1 MSISFDYS
9 NALSFMKQS
18 EIENLSEFVKVAH
31 TMIHEK
37 KGPGSDFLGWV
48 DLPFR
53 YDRDEFA
60 RIKQAAERIRST
72 RMLWWS
78 SASEALTWEQGQR
91 LKRCPIASITK

>member
-60 RIKQAAERIRST
+60 RIKQAAERIRSH
-72 RMLWWS
+72 S
-78 SASEALTWEQGQR
+78 DALVVIGIGGSYLGARAAIE
-91 LKRCPIASITK
+91 

>member
-37 KGPGSDFLGWV
+37 KGPGSDFLGWC
-48 DLPFR
+48 
-53 YDRDEFA
+53 E
-60 RIKQAAERIRST
+60 
-72 RMLWWS
+72 
-78 SASEALTWEQGQR
+78 
-91 LKRCPIASITK
+91 